1 MKKHVVGVV
10 TGLALALAT
19 SACGGGGSAQTASEA
34 TQPSARCYELVE
46 GASRAVVKVESAPS
60 ANDSQGGQV
69 TIYSYVD
76 GAEEFAPETTAG
88 RLEADA
94 FVYGDGTR
102 LALTDTSLT
111 WPQDSLLEGA
121 VFTATTCP

>member
-1 MKKHVVGVV
+1 MKVPV
-10 TGLALALAT
+10 TLVALCGALVL
-19 SACGGGGSAQTASEA
+19 SACGGSSSDSAVPT
-34 TQPSARCYELVE
+34 RCYELIE
-46 GASRAVVKVESAPS
+46 GTSRAVIKIAPAPS
-60 ANDSQGGQV
+60 VNDPEGGSI

-88 RLEADA
+88 RLEGDA

-102 LALTDTSLT
+102 LALTPDTLT

-121 VFTATTCP
+121 VFTGTSCP